1 MAKSVS
7 VPVAAIE
14 QRILLIR
21 GKKVIL
27 DSDLARIYAIPTFR
41 LNEAVKR
48 NLARFPEDFMFQ
60 LTSEEYKVLTSQIAI
75 SKTGRGGRRTLPYV
89 FTEHGAM
96 MAANV
101 LKSERAVRMSVY
113 VVRAFVKLREMF
125 ATHVELAQKLSE
137 LERKVGRHDED
148 IRAIVDAIR
157 QLTTLSDKPRPRI
170 GFRVDEGKIPYRVNG
185 KPGSQRM

>member
-1 MAKSVS
+1 M
-7 VPVAAIE
+7 
-14 QRILLIR
+14 LIR

-75 SKTGRGGRRTLPYV
+75 SNTGRGGRRTSPYV

-137 LERKVGRHDED
+137 LEWKVGRHDAD
-148 IRAIVDAIR
+148 IGAIVDAIR
-157 QLTTLSDKPRPRI
+157 QLTTPPDKPRRRI
-170 GFRVDEGKIPYRVNG
+170 GFRVNEDKVPYR
-185 KPGSQRM
+185 